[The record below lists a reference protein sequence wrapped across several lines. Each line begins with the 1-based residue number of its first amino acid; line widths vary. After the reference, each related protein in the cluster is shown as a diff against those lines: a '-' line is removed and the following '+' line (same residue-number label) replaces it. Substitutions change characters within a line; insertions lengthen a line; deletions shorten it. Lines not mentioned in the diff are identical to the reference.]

1 MLLAVLVIA
10 VLALVAAF
18 RRLPLAYAAY
28 AGAALLV
35 CTWSP
40 VAGQP
45 LKSLDRYTLTIFPL
59 WMAAGV
65 WISERRTGRVTLL
78 VSAGL
83 LAFWTFQFATWAWV
97 A

>member
-1 MLLAVLVIA
+1 MLGVLGLAIG
-10 VLALVAAF
+10 ALVLAF
-18 RRLPLAYAAY
+18 RRLPLHYVAYALAT
-28 AGAALLV
+28 LLV

-59 WMAAGV
+59 WMLAGA
-65 WISERRTGRVTLL
+65 WLSERRLVRPVVLL
-78 VSAGL
+78 SAGL